1 MATPL
6 AARTKR
12 VTFKTIPVYLALILL
27 IFFARPTLSLFVPG
41 LIFVLIGEA
50 LRVWAAG
57 HLKKTKEVTTTG
69 PYAYVKNPLY
79 LGTLLILIGFC
90 LMAQNMYL
98 LIIGLAIFFVYY
110 APFKK
115 KREGDRLR
123 EHFGRAWVDYDR
135 AVPDYLPSLH
145 PYPGRGSGR
154 WEAKWFYE
162 NSEDGTALAVAVGI
176 LAIGLRFWFGAGQ

>member
-1 MATPL
+1 VATPL
-6 AARTKR
+6 AERYKR
-12 VTFKTIPVYLALILL
+12 VTIKTVPVYLALILL
-27 IFFARPTLSLFVPG
+27 IIFARPTLGGFIPG
-41 LIFVLIGEA
+41 LLIVLAGEA

-90 LMAQNMYL
+90 LMARNLYL
-98 LIIGLAIFFVYY
+98 LVMGLAIFFVYY

-115 KREGDRLR
+115 KREGKRLR
-123 EHFGRAWVDYDR
+123 EHFGQAWDDYDR

-145 PYPGRGSGR
+145 PYPGRGTGR
-154 WEAKWFYE
+154 WERKWFYE
-162 NSEDGTALAVAVGI
+162 NSEDGTALAVALGI
-176 LAIGLRFWFGAGQ
+176 FAIGLRYWFSAG

>member
-1 MATPL
+1 VATPL
-6 AARTKR
+6 AQRYKR
-12 VTFKTIPVYLALILL
+12 ITFKTAPVYLALILL
-27 IFFARPTLSLFVPG
+27 IIFARPMLSWFIPG
-41 LIFVLIGEA
+41 LLIVLAGEA

-90 LMAQNMYL
+90 FMAQNLYL
-98 LIIGLAIFFVYY
+98 LAIGLVIFFIYY

-115 KREGDRLR
+115 KREAKRLR
-123 EHFGRAWVDYDR
+123 EHFGQAWDDYDR

-145 PYPGRGSGR
+145 PYAGRGTGR

-162 NSEDGTALAVAVGI
+162 NSEDGTALAVALGVF
-176 LAIGLRFWFGAGQ
+176 AIGLRFWFNVG

>member
-6 AARTKR
+6 AARIKR

-27 IFFARPTLSLFVPG
+27 IIFARPTLNWFIPG
-41 LIFVLIGEA
+41 LLIVLVGEA

-90 LMAQNMYL
+90 LMAQNLYL
-98 LIIGLAIFFVYY
+98 LVIGLAVFFIYY

-115 KREGDRLR
+115 KREGQRLR
-123 EHFGRAWVDYDR
+123 EHFGQAWDDYDR
-135 AVPDYLPSLH
+135 AVPDYLPILH
-145 PYPGRGSGR
+145 PYAKRGTGR
-154 WEAKWFYE
+154 WESKWFYE
-162 NSEDGTALAVAVGI
+162 NSEGGTALAVALGI
-176 LAIGLRFWFGAGQ
+176 LALGLRFWFSLG